1 MIFGIMGMGVG
12 MGCDFC
18 WADCLSQDL
27 QDFGDEGMG
36 RMAGEGLAN
45 CRSSSFIPIRF
56 AGRR

>member
-1 MIFGIMGMGVG
+1 MIFGIMG

-18 WADCLSQDL
+18 WADCLNQDL